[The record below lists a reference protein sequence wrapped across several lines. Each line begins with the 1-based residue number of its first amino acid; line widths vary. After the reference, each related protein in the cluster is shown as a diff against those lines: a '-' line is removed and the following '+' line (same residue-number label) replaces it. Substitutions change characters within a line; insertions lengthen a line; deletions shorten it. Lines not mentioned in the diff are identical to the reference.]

1 MLAASLEPVP
11 MWSRMSMAQLV
22 MKGVTKTYP
31 GGVRALEGVD
41 LSVGEA
47 EYLTIVGPS
56 GSGKTTLLRILA
68 GLDAPDS
75 GSVILEGRSVDRVS
89 PRERE
94 VALVF
99 PTAALYPH
107 RTVRGNLTFP
117 LRVQRLSKAVIQE
130 RIGEVATALG
140 IAELLERKPGSLSE
154 GECQRVALG
163 RALVRRPRLLLLDE
177 PLVNLDA
184 GLRLRLRVEL
194 RSWQRRFA
202 VTAVHVTHDQEEALA
217 LGDRVGVLS
226 AGRLLQVGSPRM
238 VYERPVNRI
247 VAGFV
252 GHRPMNFLPV
262 RPVTDESGLLLE
274 VEEVQMT
281 PPEAW
286 RTVLQKHVGKRL
298 WLGVRPESVTV
309 ETRTSGRSSRRRAG
323 AACLEA
329 GYSHVEP
336 LGDRSAVHFT
346 TPEGSRLVLVQ
357 ASTAG
362 LPGRGRTRLHLDLE
376 RAHLFEDG
384 PSGRNL
390 TLQSDRGTSD

>member
-1 MLAASLEPVP
+1 
-11 MWSRMSMAQLV
+11 MAQLV
-22 MKGVTKTYP
+22 LKEVTKTYP
-31 GGVRALEGVD
+31 GGVRALEDVH
-41 LSVGEA
+41 LSVDEA

-68 GLDAPDS
+68 GLDAPDG
-75 GSVILEGRSVDRVS
+75 GSVILEGRSVGDVS

-107 RTVRGNLTFP
+107 LTVRGNLTFP
-117 LRVQRLSKAVIQE
+117 LRVKRLSKAVIQE
-130 RIGEVATALG
+130 RIGEVAAALG
-140 IAELLERKPGSLSE
+140 IADLLERRPGSLSE
-154 GECQRVALG
+154 GECQRVALA

-252 GHRPMNFLPV
+252 GHRPMNFLPT
-262 RPVTDESGLLLE
+262 RPIPGESGHLLE
-274 VEEVQMT
+274 IEEARWT

-286 RTVLQKHVGKRL
+286 QPVLEKHVGQRL
-298 WLGVRPESVTV
+298 WLGVRPESVTL
-309 ETRTSGRSSRRRAG
+309 EKRASRKSSRRRTG

-346 TPEGSRLVLVQ
+346 TQEGCRIVLVQ
-357 ASTAG
+357 TATAG
-362 LPGRGRTRLHLDLE
+362 LPGRGLTRLDLDLE